1 MTWLR
6 QFGWAIFIAVL
17 LGFAALPFY
26 WMLMTS
32 LKPGDDQLIR
42 GNPWWTNT
50 PTIVNYVDL
59 FHSEMFGHWI
69 VNTAVVTVGTLLISV
84 TSSLLA
90 GYALA
95 SFGMR
100 FSRSIVLV
108 LFATYLLPQGVLF
121 LPLVRMLSRLH
132 LTDTP
137 LALIVTYP
145 SLVIPFGTWILWS
158 FFRELPRELL
168 DQARIEGAGGI
179 QALWR
184 VLLPL
189 SWPVLAAVGLFAV
202 AVVFSDFLYAFALVS
217 RPENMTLMA
226 GVGSTSVDI
235 DDPGLFFAAI
245 LLGMAPVALFCAFS
259 ADTYARGLGTG
270 VIEPS

>member
-1 MTWLR
+1 MIWLR
-6 QFGWAIFIAVL
+6 RFGWAIVIAVL
-17 LGFAALPFY
+17 LAFAVMPFY

-42 GNPWWTNT
+42 GNPWWTST
-50 PTIVNYVDL
+50 PTTANYVDL

-69 VNTAVVTVGTLLISV
+69 VNTAFVTAGTLVISV
-84 TSSLLA
+84 TCSLLA
-90 GYALA
+90 GYALVYL
-95 SFGMR
+95 GLR
-100 FSRSIVLV
+100 FSRGIVLA

-121 LPLVRMLSRLH
+121 LPLVRMLTRLH
-132 LTDTP
+132 LANTP
-137 LALIVTYP
+137 LALVVAYP

-189 SWPVLAAVGLFAV
+189 SGPVLAAVGLFAV

-270 VIEPS
+270 VIEQS

>member
-1 MTWLR
+1 MTRLR
-6 QFGWAIFIAVL
+6 RFGWTIFVALLLAFAVM
-17 LGFAALPFY
+17 PFY
-26 WMLMTS
+26 WMLITS

-42 GNPWWTNT
+42 GNPWWTST
-50 PTIVNYVDL
+50 PTIVNYVAL

-69 VNTAVVTVGTLLISV
+69 VNTALVTVATLLISL
-84 TSSLLA
+84 TCSLLA

-95 SFGMR
+95 YFGIR
-100 FSRSIVLV
+100 FCRNIVLA
-108 LFATYLLPQGVLF
+108 LFATYLVPQGVLF
-121 LPLVRMLSRLH
+121 LPLVRMLTRLH
-132 LTDTP
+132 LANTP
-137 LALIVTYP
+137 LALIVAYP

-158 FFRELPRELL
+158 FFREVPRELL
-168 DQARIEGAGGI
+168 DHARIEGAGVI

-189 SWPVLAAVGLFAV
+189 SGPVLAAVGLFAV

-245 LLGMAPVALFCAFS
+245 LLGMAPVALLCAFF

-270 VIEPS
+270 VIEPA